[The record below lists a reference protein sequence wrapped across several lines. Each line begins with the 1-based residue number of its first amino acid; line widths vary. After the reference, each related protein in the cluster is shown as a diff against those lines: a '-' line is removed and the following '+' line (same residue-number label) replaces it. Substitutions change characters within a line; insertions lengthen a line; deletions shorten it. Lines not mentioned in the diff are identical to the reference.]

1 MLLRHW
7 LRRAASR
14 AAWTAGNNNEI
25 KTAMMAITTKS
36 SINVKPFRLLVI
48 CSSFQ
53 KQDNENVNSLARDF
67 SPLSDPTAGTSRKP
81 MVPFDR
87 RSHLSRRE
95 ALLCFPF
102 CGGGVK

>member
-14 AAWTAGNNNEI
+14 AACTAGSKSEI

-36 SINVKPFRLLVI
+36 SIKVKPFRLLVI

-53 KQDNENVNSLARDF
+53 NQDKENVNSLARDF
-67 SPLSDPTAGTSRKP
+67 GPLSRSDC
-81 MVPFDR
+81 R
-87 RSHLSRRE
+87 RLAETEIKNRSPST
-95 ALLCFPF
+95 
-102 CGGGVK
+102 